1 MSGRGKR
8 RIAGRI
14 VAGAAA
20 LLLLAVAVEGFY
32 LPRYLLRREVFDIS
46 QKPQTAEITVMSAN
60 VRCWSPTDLL
70 KKSWFYRAALV
81 VENAAAEQPDIIG
94 FQEVTPMHY
103 RYLRQTLRGYESVIA
118 YRDKSPLS
126 EGCPVFY
133 STAAFECA
141 DAGSFW
147 LSETPEVMSRGWG
160 AAFNRV
166 CSYAILRRKT
176 DGRELA
182 VFNTHLDN
190 VSEEARING
199 IRLVLEKLE
208 AFGGMPCVL
217 MGDFNTGEDKET
229 YRAATAVFDDAKYR
243 APVTETG
250 ATYQG
255 YGASPDHVN
264 LDYFMI
270 SKTGIEPLEYK
281 IVDTLYS
288 GVYPSDHFPI
298 ALRFRFE

>member
-1 MSGRGKR
+1 MSGRGKKKTAA
-8 RIAGRI
+8 RIA
-14 VAGAAA
+14 AGAAA
-20 LLLLAVAVEGFY
+20 AVLLTVVIECFY
-32 LPRYLLRREVFDIS
+32 LPRYLFRREVFDIS
-46 QKPQTAEITVMSAN
+46 QKQPTETVTVMSTN
-60 VRCWSPTDLL
+60 VRCWSPTDLFRQ
-70 KKSWFYRAALV
+70 SWFYRAALV
-81 VENAAAEQPDIIG
+81 VENAAAAEPDIIG
-94 FQEVTPMHY
+94 FQEVTPVHY
-103 RYLRQTLRGYESVIA
+103 RYLCQTLQGYESVIC

-133 STAAFECA
+133 STAAFECE

-147 LSETPEVMSRGWG
+147 LSETPEVMSKGWG

-166 CSYAILRRKT
+166 CSYAILRRRS
-176 DGRELA
+176 DGQPLA

-199 IRLVLEKLE
+199 IKLVLKKLE

-217 MGDFNTGEDKET
+217 MGDLKTGEDKET
-229 YRAATAVFDDAKYR
+229 YRAATELFDDAKYR

-255 YGASPDHVN
+255 FGASPDHVN

-270 SKTGIEPLEYK
+270 SKTGIEPLAYD
-281 IVDTLYS
+281 IVSTTYS
-288 GVYPSDHFPI
+288 GAYPSDHFPI
-298 ALRFRFE
+298 TLQFRF